1 MTSSSYSA
9 KRLIVEA
16 AEKSG
21 LLRSVAELLWWADKY
36 SEPHAPKELLAQL
49 ADAFDEHIC
58 LPLAVGENAA
68 GGEGLCIDPHGEA
81 QEREVDEFVG

>member
-1 MTSSSYSA
+1 MNYSA
-9 KRLIVEA
+9 KKLIIEA

-21 LLRSVAELLWWADKY
+21 LLRSVAELLWFADRNPWA
-36 SEPHAPKELLAQL
+36 SHAPKELMAQL
-49 ADAFDEHIC
+49 ADAFDDHIC
-58 LPLAVGENAA
+58 LPGIVGESAA